1 MIVLISAFCFLNLYG
16 IAAAHFETDIY
27 GAAEEESY
35 NDFITETG
43 AVIDQLEQMDPG
55 FYRLEKDFQR
65 DINDPMQF
73 SYNGISHYS
82 STVKPVILSFL
93 SKLGFNQT
101 YYWTRYGRGSTV
113 FADSLLGIKYLLS
126 KDESISKPYSKK
138 FTENGITVFEN
149 PFALPVGFAAGK
161 SLVLGADIYS
171 DNLFEIQNNIFQS
184 LTGDTGRD
192 LFYATAAPLISYQN
206 ITVESGEDETVY
218 KKTDQASDSFIIWQ
232 IDIRDT
238 DPLYC
243 YLPTPDRKNDD
254 TAEIYVN
261 GHLIGRYLSIDRYGI
276 LPLGKFA
283 TGETI
288 TVKLKMLQPSL
299 VLGNG
304 LFYHENLEVLAG
316 LAKDLRPG
324 AADLKK
330 ISSSHLSG
338 TVTVDSGDSYLF
350 FSIPYEDDWTI
361 RIDGNRTRPIRV
373 FDALLAVKI
382 SPGNHSVDL
391 RYVPGGFLFGAG
403 LSLLSLILL
412 LIWWKRNKKQTIPEE

>member
-1 MIVLISAFCFLNLYG
+1 M
-16 IAAAHFETDIY
+16 
-27 GAAEEESY
+27 
-35 NDFITETG
+35 
-43 AVIDQLEQMDPG
+43 
-55 FYRLEKDFQR
+55 
-65 DINDPMQF
+65 
-73 SYNGISHYS
+73 
-82 STVKPVILSFL
+82 
-93 SKLGFNQT
+93 
-101 YYWTRYGRGSTV
+101 

-276 LPLGKFA
+276 LPLGKFE

-288 TVKLKMLQPSL
+288 TVKLKMLQPLL

-304 LFYHENLEVLAG
+304 LFYHENLEALAG

-361 RIDGNRTRPIRV
+361 RIDGNKTRPIRV

-391 RYVPGGFLFGAG
+391 RYVPGG
-403 LSLLSLILL
+403 S
-412 LIWWKRNKKQTIPEE
+412 